1 MRRLLL
7 LVALFSSFA
16 NAEYYQWWV
25 SPPGQASRAFPDPY
39 SACEWGYTFISTNW
53 SRRLVVYSRES
64 VGCLYS
70 GNGLYWEV
78 MYASLR
84 GTECPDNGKYDEE
97 ARMCKP
103 PEPEKPNDCIEGL
116 YDLFS
121 SPPSPVVQVGGRN
134 QVISSP
140 PAGCKNGCAYSA
152 DSSKTTSCYFV
163 TGSTNEGFCNYSL
176 RSTGATCPA
185 DTNNPGMTGPSLNST
200 PPTDPNEP
208 PSDPNDPGCPA
219 GYSWSGTTCVKT
231 PTDPTDPT
239 NPGDGGGDGGTGG
252 GGTGGGGDGG
262 TGGGGDGGSDG
273 GTGGGGDGGG
283 TPGTGGGGDGDGGG
297 TGGGTGGG
305 DGSGEGGGTGGGT
318 GLEGGCKDDS
328 CAFVKNNPF
337 GTDKVPGFDESLQK
351 AWTDIKKAPIGQA
364 LGKITFPTGGSCP
377 VQSVD
382 LFGKSVMFDS
392 HCSLWAQI
400 EPILKAV
407 FLAFWA
413 LLSVRVFLS
422 A

>member
-7 LVALFSSFA
+7 LLVLVSSSVSA
-16 NAEYYQWWV
+16 EEYYWYMGYFDKKVSSPSAGCDLYFTGISRDPGRVFVMEPSSNPSEAGKVFYCVVRSGDWV
-25 SPPGQASRAFPDPY
+25 LFN
-39 SACEWGYTFISTNW
+39 TT
-53 SRRLVVYSRES
+53 VYLK
-64 VGCLYS
+64 GDK
-70 GNGLYWEV
+70 
-78 MYASLR
+78 
-84 GTECPDNGKYDEE
+84 CPEGSDLDLTTGV
-97 ARMCKP
+97 AMCKP

-252 GGTGGGGDGG
+252 GGTGGG
-262 TGGGGDGGSDG
+262 
-273 GTGGGGDGGG
+273 
-283 TPGTGGGGDGDGGG
+283 
-297 TGGGTGGG
+297 

-377 VQSVD
+377 VQSVE